1 MKTFKFYF
9 FAFFVAGLYGGVL
22 QPVLSQE
29 DTPFE
34 KVPVR
39 YPLPW
44 QFPEEL
50 EVTVVDEQEQ
60 PMPDALVTVIARV
73 SPYLGRANFDTKY
86 VREYRTNQE
95 GKAIITFD
103 ELTEKHLFAQLAIQ
117 VSHGN
122 EFVPV
127 MAFYRVE
134 QSNERI
140 SVPDKIA
147 VTLKHSV
154 SQTCRVV
161 DEQGNGIEGVEV
173 TLFFRDPYN
182 SPENFN
188 REVGTTTLEYS
199 TKTDSNG
206 DFSLVSIQQGE
217 ILGALFLLKFNHLK
231 FQPLEMSYKNGEP
244 PETITLSSLKT
255 VTGRVLDED
264 RNPISGALIVG
275 PSLAYLTPKV
285 APWATTDES
294 GMFSVPLP
302 PPKTAIQVW
311 ILAKGKLTQDAN
323 LNAEESSEPQEI
335 TLNKGNPIRIRA
347 EDEGGNFV
355 PGVTVQSYYGFQYET
370 AIAVYGD
377 TPRQNLKVSCDT
389 PTVGRDWD
397 NDFWEWTGGAKEEY
411 FLTVMKHGE
420 NGSTAYYAEQPFY
433 RVRPQ
438 EEPYIVKMKKFENG
452 MALPLKSWQIIP
464 QMKIRVL
471 DYDTGLPCEET
482 QVTLFLGRTPPPNSS
497 YGGWSPLVDKKYTT
511 NRRGEIGLDFS
522 NIHPVIVDHLS
533 LTFQKDGYYAKS
545 LKWSSRVLK
554 MPDSWPRTAAAVPRH
569 LEERYG
575 PAVPE
580 LLEIVIVPKEQETP

>member
-1 MKTFKFYF
+1 MKTFTRSLVVFL
-9 FAFFVAGLYGGVL
+9 VVGLCGGVL
-22 QPVLSQE
+22 QSVLSQE

-34 KVPVR
+34 KVPMR

-44 QFPEEL
+44 QFPEKL

-60 PMPDALVTVIARV
+60 PMPDALVTMIARV
-73 SPYLGRANFDTKY
+73 SPYLGRTNFDTKY

-95 GKAIITFD
+95 GKAIVTFD
-103 ELTEKHLFAQLAIQ
+103 ELAEKHLFAQLAIQ
-117 VSHGN
+117 VSHGK

-147 VTLKHSV
+147 VTLKHRV

-161 DEQGNGIEGVEV
+161 DEQGNGIEGGEV

-182 SPENFN
+182 ILENYN
-188 REVGTTTLEYS
+188 RGIKAIALEYS

-206 DFSLVSIQQGE
+206 DFSLVPILQGE
-217 ILGALFLLKFNHLK
+217 IPGEIFLLKFDHPK
-231 FQPLEMSYKNGEP
+231 FQPLEMPIKNGES
-244 PETITLSSLKT
+244 PETITLSPLKM

-264 RNPISGALIVG
+264 RNPISGAIIVG
-275 PSLAYLTPKV
+275 YFHVYLNPKMASWV
-285 APWATTDES
+285 TTDEN
-294 GMFSVPLP
+294 GIFSVPLLP
-302 PPKTAIQVW
+302 QKNVTQIQ
-311 ILAKGKLTQDAN
+311 ILAKGKLSQAAN
-323 LNAEESSEPQEI
+323 LNAEESSEPLEI
-335 TLNKGNPIRIRA
+335 TLKKGNPIRIRA
-347 EDEGGNFV
+347 VDEDGNYV

-370 AIAVYGD
+370 AITVYD
-377 TPRQNLKVSCDT
+377 ATPRQNFKISCDY
-389 PTVGRDWD
+389 PLLGRDWD
-397 NDFWEWTGGAKEEY
+397 NDFWEWVVGAKEEY
-411 FLTVMKHGE
+411 FVSVMKHGE
-420 NGSTAYYAEQPFY
+420 NGSITYYAEQPFY

-452 MALPLKSWQIIP
+452 VAMPSKSWQIIP

-482 QVTLFLGRTPPPNSS
+482 QVTLFLGRTPSS
-497 YGGWSPLVDKKYTT
+497 FGTGGWFPLVEKKYAT
-511 NRRGEIGLDFS
+511 NKRGEIGLDFS
-522 NIHPVIVDHLS
+522 NIHPAMVDHFS
-533 LTFQKDGYYAKS
+533 LTFQKDGYYAK
-545 LKWSSRVLK
+545 LLEWSSQVLK
-554 MPDSWPRTAAAVPRH
+554 KPDSWPATAAAVPRH

-580 LLEIVIVPKEQETP
+580 LLEIVIVPKEQESP